1 MLGTN
6 GPGKYRSALRHR
18 RCQYVVGKGELMS
31 QFIHIDTL
39 GDLIRSR
46 PDIVSNLNSRI
57 AEGRKS
63 FKLVQDENMKAVAR
77 GENTVQVAEAT
88 ARLATADA
96 AFQRELQE
104 AGDYL
109 TVATRNDNLSGFE
122 LVWKGLWS

>member
-1 MLGTN
+1 
-6 GPGKYRSALRHR
+6 
-18 RCQYVVGKGELMS
+18 MS